1 MKQGLIGEET
11 GFDRNRRFANFAR
24 KAGRQPD
31 PRSNT
36 GMNLGII
43 GCGKMGRALLGG
55 VLEAGLV
62 APADVTVFDAYPDAI
77 SSAVDELGVRGAG
90 SNVEVVNQSDTVL
103 LCVKPQTFP
112 AMLAEIADTSGR
124 LLISI
129 AAGIR
134 LDTME
139 RATGGRHRLVRVMP
153 NTPALVGR
161 GASAYALGTSAT
173 EADAEL
179 TERLLGSVGYVT
191 RVEEPLIDSVT
202 AVSGS
207 GPAYVFL
214 LVESMVRAG
223 VDLGLDEKTALDL
236 SVQTVAGAAELMLRS
251 GESPGKLRENVTSPN
266 GTTFAAL
273 ESFRKNDFDRIVR
286 DALRAARDRGVELGR
301 AVTN

>member
-1 MKQGLIGEET
+1 MT
-11 GFDRNRRFANFAR
+11 
-24 KAGRQPD
+24 
-31 PRSNT
+31 
-36 GMNLGII
+36 LGII

-55 VLEAGLV
+55 VLDAGLV
-62 APADVTVFDAYPDAI
+62 APADVSVYDANPEAVSSTVA
-77 SSAVDELGVRGAG
+77 ELGVCCAET
-90 SNVEVVNQSDTVL
+90 NAELVERSETVL
-103 LCVKPQTFP
+103 LCVKPQTFSS
-112 AMLAEIADTSGR
+112 MLAEIAGTSGR

-134 LDTME
+134 IETME
-139 RATGGRHRLVRVMP
+139 HATSGRHRVVRVMP

-161 GASAYALGTSAT
+161 GASAYALGSTAT
-173 EADAEL
+173 EADAAT
-179 TERLLGSVGYVT
+179 TERLLGAVGYVT
-191 RVEEPLIDSVT
+191 RVAEPLIDAVT

-223 VDLGLDEKTALDL
+223 VDLGLDEKIALDL

-286 DALRAARDRGVELGR
+286 EALRAARDRGVELGQPK
-301 AVTN
+301 TE